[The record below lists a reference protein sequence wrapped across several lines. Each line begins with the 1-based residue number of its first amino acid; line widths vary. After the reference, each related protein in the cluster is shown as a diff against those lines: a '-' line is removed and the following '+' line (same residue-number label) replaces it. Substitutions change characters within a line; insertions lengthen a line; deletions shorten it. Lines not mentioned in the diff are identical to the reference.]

1 VFDSRKGRTM
11 KINRRSAMLIWLL
24 VGGTIMTMSMM
35 SCAGGNASRGAV
47 EFSNGAAQKTFIEP
61 LPRVSAATLRA
72 LDRMGME
79 IESRDIT
86 EKQEVIRG
94 TADGTQIEVW
104 LEAATP
110 KSTRMTAVAKKLLLR
125 DQEKAMEIV
134 LQTEKFFQRGR
145 WG

>member
-1 VFDSRKGRTM
+1 M
-11 KINRRSAMLIWLL
+11 KTNRVTGKVILLL
-24 VGGTIMTMSMM
+24 V
-35 SCAGGNASRGAV
+35 AGILIAISAIGCTSGNASRGAV
-47 EFSNGAAQKTFIEP
+47 EVSNGAAQKTFIEP
-61 LPRVSAATLRA
+61 LPRVSAATLRV

-86 EKQEVIRG
+86 EKQEVIKG

-110 KSTRMTAVAKKLLLR
+110 KGTRMTAIAKKLLLR
-125 DQEKAMEIV
+125 DQEKATEIV
-134 LQTEKFFQRGR
+134 LQTEKFFHGDR

>member
-1 VFDSRKGRTM
+1 MGT
-11 KINRRSAMLIWLL
+11 NRVAGKLSLVV
-24 VGGTIMTMSMM
+24 VGGILITVGAI
-35 SCAGGNASRGAV
+35 SCARGNASRHAV
-47 EFSNGAAQKTFIEP
+47 ELSNGAAQKTFIEP
-61 LPRVSAATLRA
+61 LPRVSAATLRV

-104 LEAATP
+104 LEAANP
-110 KSTRMTAVAKKLLLR
+110 KGTRMTVVAKKLLLR
-125 DQEKAMEIV
+125 DQEKATEIV
-134 LQTEKFFQRGR
+134 LQTEKFFQKGR

>member
-1 VFDSRKGRTM
+1 M
-11 KINRRSAMLIWLL
+11 EINRRKHVRAFVAVISLAVIA
-24 VGGTIMTMSMM
+24 M
-35 SCAGGNASRGAV
+35 SCARGNASRAAV
-47 EFSNGAAQKTFIEP
+47 EFSNGAAQKTFIHP

-86 EKQEVIRG
+86 EKQEVIKG
-94 TADGTQIEVW
+94 TADGTQIEVR

-110 KSTRMTAVAKKLLLR
+110 KGTRMTAVAKKLLLR
-125 DQEKAMEIV
+125 DQEKATEIV
-134 LQTEKFFQRGR
+134 LQTEKFCQRGR